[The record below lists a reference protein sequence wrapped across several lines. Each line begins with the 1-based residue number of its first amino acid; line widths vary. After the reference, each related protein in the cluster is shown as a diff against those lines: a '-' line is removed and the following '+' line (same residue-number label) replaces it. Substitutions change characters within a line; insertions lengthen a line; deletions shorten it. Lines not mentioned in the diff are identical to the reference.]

1 MYFQSL
7 ILLLTS
13 TLASTNRIGLNTT
26 LLELVSRKNAENRY
40 NLKFDKIS
48 NRFSPEDPSYYEG
61 LFIEGLWAIG
71 LSILIILLLLGIS
84 YIKFRY
90 GYFGGKKLKNT
101 EFTTYV
107 RWTPGLIFSVSF
119 ILFFISGISLLI
131 ESSKIT
137 DKAENLEKLA
147 VDNSRL
153 LFNDIDNTYQYLIS
167 LNMQHIDDGLYVT
180 INNLDLAL
188 EESKNNVKKAK
199 NFKNDIKLL
208 NNRRAVVTIVSF
220 CLGIIFFGLGV
231 LSFILKIESLGYAL
245 AISMG
250 VMASLEIL
258 VAIPYV
264 MERVA
269 STDMCE
275 QIIEC
280 NVDNSLP
287 VDGYEL
293 GYYFSDFSKLT
304 KDHLGVSLQDLNS
317 QLNIAKSQV
326 NSIQNT
332 NSNAFGGQAI
342 KNII

>member
-208 NNRRAVVTIVSF
+208 NNRRAVVTIVS
-220 CLGIIFFGLGV
+220 L
-231 LSFILKIESLGYAL
+231 AL
-245 AISMG
+245 A
-250 VMASLEIL
+250 
-258 VAIPYV
+258 
-264 MERVA
+264 
-269 STDMCE
+269 
-275 QIIEC
+275 
-280 NVDNSLP
+280 
-287 VDGYEL
+287 
-293 GYYFSDFSKLT
+293 
-304 KDHLGVSLQDLNS
+304 
-317 QLNIAKSQV
+317 
-326 NSIQNT
+326 
-332 NSNAFGGQAI
+332 
-342 KNII
+342 